1 MTETI
6 GERLKRAR
14 AERHLTL
21 QQVADIT
28 RVRPHYLEALERGDL
43 SAIPSTAQAR
53 GFLRIYADFLGLRPD
68 ELVPAVRPPETQPAS
83 PAPASSADLPTP
95 PAESS
100 LSPSTEA
107 AKPRSNFLTSLR
119 QRFAR
124 RSEAQT
130 EASHTAASEPESVQ
144 PAALESKPF
153 IPVRSREELP
163 APITPIGKQTKP
175 EAESKGVG
183 ASVKGKAAGSRKP
196 AAQSRASKK
205 PALKTDGSSESN
217 GDKRTTLK
225 KKVKVK

>member
-14 AERHLTL
+14 TERHLTL

-53 GFLRIYADFLGLRPD
+53 GFLRIYAGFLGLKPD
-68 ELVPAVRPPETQPAS
+68 ELVPAARLPETQPAP
-83 PAPASSADLPTP
+83 PAPASPADLPTP
-95 PAESS
+95 PAESAA
-100 LSPSTEA
+100 SPPSAEA
-107 AKPRSNFLTSLR
+107 AKPPPNFLTSLR

-124 RSEAQT
+124 RSEAQP
-130 EASHTAASEPESVQ
+130 EASHTSASEPESVQ

-153 IPVRSREELP
+153 VPVRSKEELP
-163 APITPIGKQTKP
+163 APVTPIKQTKP
-175 EAESKGVG
+175 EAESEGIG
-183 ASVKGKAAGSRKP
+183 ASVKGRGAGGRKP
-196 AAQSRASKK
+196 AAQSKAPKRS
-205 PALKTDGSSESN
+205 ALKTGESTESD